1 MQSAKLLEP
10 PSPKLLPTRPQFIR
24 GRYALH
30 LIIAQDR
37 KASSLIHA
45 NRSHRFGSVF
55 GLWLAC
61 IDVTKPFAKADHSIF
76 RQRSAPPNM
85 VAAVSQLLLKRVSVS
100 GKRSHRTTSPLWRP
114 LDDYACIVPKVKS
127 SAINAIATAVLC
139 QLSNSVARHRTT
151 KRAIN
156 RTRPRPPGIPDKKKR
171 DLECQSK
178 FVSST

>member
-61 IDVTKPFAKADHSIF
+61 IDVKKPFAKADHSIF

-85 VAAVSQLLLKRVSVS
+85 VAAVSQLLLKRKRVFYRTGYARGWPRRRVTPGPSSVI
-100 GKRSHRTTSPLWRP
+100 G
-114 LDDYACIVPKVKS
+114 
-127 SAINAIATAVLC
+127 TAWL
-139 QLSNSVARHRTT
+139 T
-151 KRAIN
+151 
-156 RTRPRPPGIPDKKKR
+156 
-171 DLECQSK
+171 
-178 FVSST
+178 

>member
-37 KASSLIHA
+37 TASSLIHA

-61 IDVTKPFAKADHSIF
+61 IDVSETL
-76 RQRSAPPNM
+76 RQSGSLNLPP
-85 VAAVSQLLLKRVSVS
+85 
-100 GKRSHRTTSPLWRP
+100 TF
-114 LDDYACIVPKVKS
+114 
-127 SAINAIATAVLC
+127 
-139 QLSNSVARHRTT
+139 RTT
-151 KRAIN
+151 KYGGG
-156 RTRPRPPGIPDKKKR
+156 GIAAATQAR
-171 DLECQSK
+171 QR
-178 FVSST
+178 FW

>member
-37 KASSLIHA
+37 TASSLIHA

-76 RQRSAPPNM
+76 RQLPHHQIWWRRYRSCYSSAS
-85 VAAVSQLLLKRVSVS
+85 AFLVSVLIERLLLY
-100 GKRSHRTTSPLWRP
+100 GAL
-114 LDDYACIVPKVKS
+114 
-127 SAINAIATAVLC
+127 
-139 QLSNSVARHRTT
+139 
-151 KRAIN
+151 
-156 RTRPRPPGIPDKKKR
+156 
-171 DLECQSK
+171 
-178 FVSST
+178 